1 MLTGGCWARVLQ
13 SVPAGASRGV
23 ERLARR
29 TTAARRTRMMWTPTW
44 IRQVV
49 CDAPE
54 LARWRSEGFGQE
66 GGGEGEGEAKG
77 WSRMQPRGGEAS
89 EEAADERR
97 RKGQG
102 GPTLFLCGLGLLDA
116 PRMGGLSSVRDHGR
130 RYPGKRASAS
140 HTGVRYFSERPVA
153 SKLRAQHHHH
163 RRAAYAPAPCSC
175 ACETTGLGPHSSRK
189 TNPPP
194 RPTTPTRPLQ
204 RARPTAAEP
213 PWAPCLFC
221 SHVVLSQSGNEVV
234 VDPVAF
240 VPGSAGSAKYSVVM
254 DTLPHGAIC
263 ASYI

>member
-1 MLTGGCWARVLQ
+1 MHQ
-13 SVPAGASRGV
+13 SWRDGAVRASG
-23 ERLARR
+23 RR
-29 TTAARRTRMMWTPTW
+29 
-44 IRQVV
+44 
-49 CDAPE
+49 E
-54 LARWRSEGFGQE
+54 
-66 GGGEGEGEAKG
+66 GEGEGEAKG

-175 ACETTGLGPHSSRK
+175 ACETTGLGPLSSRK

-194 RPTTPTRPLQ
+194 KAHDTDTSAAARSTDGSRAAMGPVFVLLPCRAVTVRKRGRGRSGSV
-204 RARPTAAEP
+204 RAR
-213 PWAPCLFC
+213 F
-221 SHVVLSQSGNEVV
+221 SG
-234 VDPVAF
+234 
-240 VPGSAGSAKYSVVM
+240 
-254 DTLPHGAIC
+254 LR
-263 ASYI
+263 